1 MPPGAGSGPGIELVG
16 LRKQYGDRLA
26 LRGLT
31 LTVARGEV
39 FGLVG
44 PNGAGKTTTM
54 RCVAGLVRPTA
65 GTVRV
70 AGHDVQTASLDAR
83 RALAM
88 IPDVPQLFPHLTVE
102 EHVRLVARLYGVADV
117 EQKLGPLFDELQLTD
132 RVRELPGALSRGM
145 RQKVAVACGLVHDPE
160 ALLFDEPLTGLD
172 PVAIRRLKRIIRAR
186 ADAGA
191 AVVVS
196 SHLLGLVEEIA
207 DRVAVLMEGEVVA
220 SGDLADLRSQR
231 PELADAGLE
240 EIFLRVTGAGD
251 T

>member
-1 MPPGAGSGPGIELVG
+1 
-16 LRKQYGDRLA
+16 
-26 LRGLT
+26 
-31 LTVARGEV
+31 
-39 FGLVG
+39 
-44 PNGAGKTTTM
+44 M

-117 EQKLGPLFDELQLTD
+117 AQKLGPLFDELQLTD